1 MSTWPD
7 GTPKSTNNAF
17 DWRNRA
23 PTVEA
28 PKSGPIPARAKDMN
42 ANSSIFTIY
51 SKAVASIGSFPSVAV
66 SSGERGAPAAPAK
79 TKTKED

>member
-17 DWRNRA
+17 DWRNHA
-23 PTVEA
+23 PVVEA
-28 PKSGPIPARAKDMN
+28 PKSGPIPARAKDLN
-42 ANSSIFTIY
+42 ATSSIFTIY

-66 SSGERGAPAAPAK
+66 PSGKRRK
-79 TKTKED
+79 TPTTPKT